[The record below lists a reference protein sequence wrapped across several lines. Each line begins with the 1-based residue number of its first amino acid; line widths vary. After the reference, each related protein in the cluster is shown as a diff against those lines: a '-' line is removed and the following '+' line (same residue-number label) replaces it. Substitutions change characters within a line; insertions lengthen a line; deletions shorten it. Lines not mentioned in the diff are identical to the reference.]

1 MPREPSYPM
10 KRNVVIV
17 CLDSVRKDYF
27 DEFAPRL
34 ASLATASFDQCRAA
48 SSWSVPSHASMI
60 TGLLPHQHGL
70 HTHNRDFAT
79 LPVERTVFADLPPE
93 YHTAGIS
100 ANVYAGPT
108 YNFDR
113 FFDTFLDAPRYQY
126 FADGLNATTY
136 FNESDTDGWELYAGF
151 LREALHH
158 DRPLRSLANGA
169 AAQVKRTAMGS
180 PIPDPLDDGAKLIRR
195 ESRRLVR
202 ETDAPL
208 VLFLNFMEAHAPFSP
223 ILGMDRSLYSVP
235 HSWNS
240 TWEDFWDVSTRPEEY
255 EDYLEALR
263 ELYGAN
269 IEYLDRVVSG
279 LLQDVDEAS
288 DRETTTILT
297 ADHGENLGFPYE
309 DGPLGHKSSLSE
321 SLLHVPLEV
330 VNPPSG
336 LESNDGFVSHLSLP
350 DLLRG
355 FVNDEAPDVG
365 ADRIVAEHVGL
376 SPGPQPPDDYEHWDR
391 LMRCAYEGDRK
402 VVWDSRGGRTTYRL
416 DPDRPCWQSAAEDAA
431 PTAIPE
437 WARERFDG
445 DAAESKRR
453 ARERS
458 RSVELDDRTQ
468 RRLADLGYL

>member
-1 MPREPSYPM
+1 M

-34 ASLATASFDQCRAA
+34 ASLATESFDQCRAA

-79 LPVERTVFADLPPE
+79 LPVDRTVFADFPPE
-93 YHTAGIS
+93 YRTAGIS

-113 FFDTFLDAPRYQY
+113 FFDTFVDAPRYQY

-136 FNESDTDGWELYAGF
+136 FNESEADGWDLYAGF
-151 LREALHH
+151 LREAAKH
-158 DRPLRSLANGA
+158 DRPLRSLANGV

-180 PIPDPLDDGAKLIRR
+180 PIPDPMDDGAKLIRR
-195 ESRRLVR
+195 ESRRIVG

-208 VLFLNFMEAHAPFSP
+208 FLFLNFMEAHAPFSP
-223 ILGMDRSLYSVP
+223 MLGMDRSLYSVP
-235 HSWNS
+235 SSWTS
-240 TWEDFWDVSTRPEEY
+240 TRENFWDVSNRPDEY
-255 EDYLEALR
+255 ESYLEALR
-263 ELYGAN
+263 ELYAAN
-269 IEYLDRVVSG
+269 IDYLDRVVSG
-279 LLQDVDEAS
+279 LLRDVERAT
-288 DRETTTILT
+288 DREMTAIIT
-297 ADHGENLGFPYE
+297 ADHGENLGYPYE

-330 VNPPSG
+330 VNPPRG
-336 LESNDGFVSHLSLP
+336 MESRDASGFVSHLSLP
-350 DLLRG
+350 DLVRG
-355 FVNDEAPDVG
+355 FVNDEVPSVG
-365 ADRIVAEHVGL
+365 TDRVVAEHVGL
-376 SPGPQPPDDYEHWDR
+376 SPGPRPPDDREHWDR

-416 DPDRPCWQSAAEDAA
+416 DRARPCWQSAVEGGDAT
-431 PTAIPE
+431 PAIPG
-437 WARERFDG
+437 WATDRFDSG
-445 DAAESKRR
+445 ADETKRR
-453 ARERS
+453 ARDRS
-458 RSVELDDRTQ
+458 RAVEVDDATES
-468 RRLADLGYL
+468 RLADLGYL